1 LSLMGFR
8 VKREMMVAGV
18 RTRGTYETFCKLDW
32 RDLGRRKLQTL
43 YASYVIF
50 YASYAIGVAF

>member
-1 LSLMGFR
+1 MGFR